1 MEHRPL
7 EGIRVLD
14 FTWAWAGPFATLQ
27 LAHLG
32 AEVIR
37 VETTTRQLCVTRSI
51 PPFADNQPGANRAGY
66 FNQYN
71 QGKRSIAL
79 NLRTQRAVE
88 IVYELVKHCDIVAE
102 NFGAGVSERLG
113 IGYSKLREFKPD
125 IIMLSISGFGQT
137 GPARRFVG
145 YGPVVAAFAGF
156 FSTTGY
162 IGGDEQEIGLSY
174 PDPNA
179 GAHGAFAVLAAL
191 THREATGEGQ
201 YIDLSMVESAVS
213 VMGEGL
219 LEYQLTGHDPMRNGN
234 RDRVMAPHG
243 CYKAAGDADKW
254 VAIAVGS
261 DAEWRSLCVAMGRP
275 DLAKDERFV
284 TADARKKNED
294 ALDKLVTE
302 WTCRRDRWEI
312 AEMLQNVGVAAFPAM
327 SNKDLVNDAH
337 LLERGFLVRKTHP
350 EVGKRTHA
358 GVPWKICDSPSEV
371 QSAAPLLGA
380 DTEFVL
386 GSLLGYSREQIKQ
399 LREAGIAA

>member
-1 MEHRPL
+1 
-7 EGIRVLD
+7 
-14 FTWAWAGPFATLQ
+14 
-27 LAHLG
+27 
-32 AEVIR
+32 
-37 VETTTRQLCVTRSI
+37 
-51 PPFADNQPGANRAGY
+51 
-66 FNQYN
+66 
-71 QGKRSIAL
+71 
-79 NLRTQRAVE
+79 
-88 IVYELVKHCDIVAE
+88 
-102 NFGAGVSERLG
+102 
-113 IGYSKLREFKPD
+113 
-125 IIMLSISGFGQT
+125 
-137 GPARRFVG
+137 
-145 YGPVVAAFAGF
+145 
-156 FSTTGY
+156 
-162 IGGDEQEIGLSY
+162 
-174 PDPNA
+174 
-179 GAHGAFAVLAAL
+179 
-191 THREATGEGQ
+191 
-201 YIDLSMVESAVS
+201 